1 MNDHGDPT
9 QHDFSGSIHTPQA
22 AGEANTRAIGELI
35 RDARQLSADDLEH
48 IARYQRE
55 HNVRFGE
62 AAIALGLASAE
73 DVLYALSQQFQYA
86 YGDEQRRQAN
96 PELVA
101 LVQPFGHQA
110 EAFRAIRSQILLRTH
125 SEDETQRRALAVVS
139 SEPVRVLG
147 NAANAYDLSQTQ
159 IALGGGRTVKLS
171 DVATVKD
178 AYSEIQSIAKVK
190 GKQVVTFGM
199 SRAKGASDVTVYDGA
214 VEQMKKI
221 EAENPGIKFIQLFN
235 SVVYTKGQ
243 YKSSMAAMIE
253 GALLAIVVVFL
264 FLRRTAP
271 TVAAGITVPLSISGT
286 IGGAGSRSDPVPTRP
301 PIFTKRATCLA
312 WASMLPFQRS
322 FTALKS

>member
-110 EAFRAIRSQILLRTH
+110 EAFRAIRSQILLRGQ
-125 SEDETQRRALAVVS
+125 EQEGAQRRPLAVVS
-139 SEPVRVLG
+139 LDSGDGKTYFCANLAVALAQLGGRVLVVDADMRG
-147 NAANAYDLSQTQ
+147 ARLHQIFDVDNSRGLSNLL
-159 IALGGGRTVKLS
+159 AGRG
-171 DVATVKD
+171 
-178 AYSEIQSIAKVK
+178 
-190 GKQVVTFGM
+190 GKQVVKAVPDVPNLWVMPVGPQPPNPLELVEGPAFGLLLRELSAKFDHVILDTPAAVFGTDGVVIA
-199 SRAKGASDVTVYDGA
+199 SRCGSALVVARRDASRVARLQD
-214 VEQMKKI
+214 
-221 EAENPGIKFIQLFN
+221 L
-235 SVVYTKGQ
+235 VVSLQAGHTR
-243 YKSSMAAMIE
+243 
-253 GALLAIVVVFL
+253 LAGVV
-264 FLRRTAP
+264 
-271 TVAAGITVPLSISGT
+271 
-286 IGGAGSRSDPVPTRP
+286 
-301 PIFTKRATCLA
+301 
-312 WASMLPFQRS
+312 MNEY
-322 FTALKS
+322 